1 MTDKMTVK
9 ACKTSKQIMVQLL
22 QTGTDE
28 KPSPK
33 TVSQVLLIF
42 YNSIN
47 DKTIL
52 IWNYAVKVRR
62 RELRAG
68 GNKLSAARGLR
79 RIIWVILKSATFL
92 DTRVSNE
99 RRTILP
105 TKKEWYKRSGL
116 YDEHPKPLRAEL
128 APPSPTNRLPTKT

>member
-28 KPSPK
+28 KPSSK

-47 DKTIL
+47 DKNNGYL
-52 IWNYAVKVRR
+52 Q
-62 RELRAG
+62 LRG
-68 GNKLSAARGLR
+68 QG
-79 RIIWVILKSATFL
+79 T
-92 DTRVSNE
+92 
-99 RRTILP
+99 P
-105 TKKEWYKRSGL
+105 TG
-116 YDEHPKPLRAEL
+116 A
-128 APPSPTNRLPTKT
+128 

>member
-28 KPSPK
+28 KPSSK

-47 DKTIL
+47 DKTMFNL
-52 IWNYAVKVRR
+52 
-62 RELRAG
+62 
-68 GNKLSAARGLR
+68 KLCGQG
-79 RIIWVILKSATFL
+79 T
-92 DTRVSNE
+92 
-99 RRTILP
+99 P
-105 TKKEWYKRSGL
+105 TG
-116 YDEHPKPLRAEL
+116 
-128 APPSPTNRLPTKT
+128 T

>member
-28 KPSPK
+28 KPSSK

-47 DKTIL
+47 DKTTFN
-52 IWNYAVKVRR
+52 W
-62 RELRAG
+62 ELRG
-68 GNKLSAARGLR
+68 QG
-79 RIIWVILKSATFL
+79 T
-92 DTRVSNE
+92 
-99 RRTILP
+99 P
-105 TKKEWYKRSGL
+105 TG
-116 YDEHPKPLRAEL
+116 A
-128 APPSPTNRLPTKT
+128 

>member
-28 KPSPK
+28 KPSSK

-47 DKTIL
+47 DKNNGYL
-52 IWNYAVKVRR
+52 Q
-62 RELRAG
+62 LRG
-68 GNKLSAARGLR
+68 QGK
-79 RIIWVILKSATFL
+79 
-92 DTRVSNE
+92 
-99 RRTILP
+99 P
-105 TKKEWYKRSGL
+105 TG
-116 YDEHPKPLRAEL
+116 A
-128 APPSPTNRLPTKT
+128 